1 MLELKDFITIG
12 IACVALFLS
21 VTTLYFS
28 QLRVARLQ
36 IVAGEYLYAGHF
48 TKGNFNISLA
58 VTLVNHGAQTA
69 IVHRVALVIQKP
81 EIGEPYLLEPI
92 YFQGIDGDGNFVH
105 ESPAAPFGVSSK
117 QSLTKQVLFRSSYP
131 RPTEFQMIE
140 PGVYKF
146 TLLGWVDDTKRPAL
160 STSFSALFSEEDV
173 AELRTNLTQQLSATV
188 PVTQA
193 VWEGLTARKLT
204 HQTFTWLTNSRS

>member
-1 MLELKDFITIG
+1 MLEFKDFITIG
-12 IACVALFLS
+12 IACIALSLS

-36 IVAGEYLYAGHF
+36 IAAGEYLHAGHF
-48 TKGNFNISLA
+48 TQGNFNVSLA

-69 IVHRVALVIQKP
+69 IVQRVALVIRRPQN
-81 EIGEPYLLEPI
+81 GESYLLEPI
-92 YFQGIDGDGNFVH
+92 FFQSVDGAGNFVH

-140 PGVYKF
+140 PGVYEF
-146 TLLGWVDDTKRPAL
+146 TLLGWVGDKRNPVL
-160 STSFSALFSEEDV
+160 STSFSALFSEENV
-173 AELRTNLTQQLSATV
+173 AELRTNLAQQLTATV
-188 PVTQA
+188 SVSQA
-193 VWEGLTARKLT
+193 AWEDLTARKLT
-204 HQTFTWLTNSRS
+204 DQTFKWLTKSKS